1 MRELAPV
8 AEEKDGANIAM
19 VKALS
24 HPTRLGIMVALQGR
38 IASPVELAR
47 EMNKSAGVISYHAS
61 TLVNC
66 GCLEV
71 VEVEPRRGT
80 FERFFGVAPDSA
92 I

>member
-8 AEEKDGANIAM
+8 ADKHEESNAEMIR
-19 VKALS
+19 ALS
-24 HPTRLGIMVALQGR
+24 HPTRLEIMAALRGR

-47 EMNKSAGVISYHAS
+47 EMDESAGVISYHAG
-61 TLVNC
+61 TLVRC

-71 VEVEPRRGT
+71 VHVEARRGS
-80 FERFFGVAPDSA
+80 FERFFGVRSESA